1 MHGGGGRLRPEEPKR
16 EAGGSRWLREQ
27 DDKYALFFVA
37 IHGQENVKTQDVLYT
52 QRAAQATAADQAAL
66 TKCNVSDAKSMDR
79 MLYQSRRNRVE
90 ADQGKEWLVSPVSPS
105 TTGSQATMPSP
116 EASTTMQTKRPRGR
130 PTPWSGITFFTTF
143 PGRWTTRCR
152 WCRCTKTRWAGY

>member
-1 MHGGGGRLRPEEPKR
+1 MRPEEPKP

-66 TKCNVSDAKSMDR
+66 TKCSACDAKSMGQ
-79 MLYQSRRNRVE
+79 MLCQLKKSRVE
-90 ADQGKEWLVSPVSPS
+90 ADQGKEWSVSPVPPS
-105 TTGSQATMPSP
+105 TMVSQATQASP
-116 EASTTMQTKRPRGR
+116 EALTTRKTRRPKGR
-130 PTPWSGITFFTTF
+130 PTPWSGTTFFTII
-143 PGRWTTRCR
+143 PGRLTTRCQWSR
-152 WCRCTKTRWAGY
+152 YTRSRWAGC